1 MMPKLTIRKWI
12 IEITSALFVLLFLY
26 TAINKL
32 RNPGVFAGAMHHSAL
47 ISPYAS
53 FLSWSVPFAEIIIVV
68 ILIIPGTRKMGI
80 LASAI
85 LMIIFTCYVGYMLL
99 TKSALPCTCG
109 GIIQQMNWQEHF
121 WFNSFLTILSI
132 TSWFLYPKRF
142 VATNRRS
149 RTPVEY
155 SRQTVKN

>member
-12 IEITSALFVLLFLY
+12 TELTSSLFVLLFLY

-32 RNPGVFAGAMHHSAL
+32 RNPGAFAGAMQHSAL
-47 ISPYAS
+47 LSPYAT
-53 FLSWSVPFAEIIIVV
+53 FLSLFVPVTEIIIAI
-68 ILIIPGTRKMGI
+68 ILIIPGTRKKGI

-85 LMIIFTCYVGYMLL
+85 LMIIFTCYVGYMLVA
-99 TKSALPCTCG
+99 KSDLPCTCG
-109 GIIQQMNWQEHF
+109 GIIQQMNWQDHF

-132 TSWFLYPKRF
+132 ISWFLYPKRL
-142 VATNRRS
+142 VAISRRS

-155 SRQTVKN
+155 SRQTVNN